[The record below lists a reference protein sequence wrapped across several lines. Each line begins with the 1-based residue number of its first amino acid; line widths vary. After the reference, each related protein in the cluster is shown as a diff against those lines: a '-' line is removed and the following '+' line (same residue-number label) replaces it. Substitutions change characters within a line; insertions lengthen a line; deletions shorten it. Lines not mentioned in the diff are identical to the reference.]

1 MQADATKKSTSS
13 RSLWSS
19 LPVTALLRE
28 QQRENE
34 GEKNP
39 ADGFLLAA
47 QGPNLLMLPWEGSE
61 PQERLQVQLSNE
73 KHCIQSCEVKAL

>member
-1 MQADATKKSTSS
+1 MQADATKKPTSS

-34 GEKNP
+34 EEKNP

-47 QGPNLLMLPWEGSE
+47 QGPNLLLLPWEDGE

-73 KHCIQSCEVKAL
+73 NH

>member
-1 MQADATKKSTSS
+1 MKTDVTKKPTSS

-47 QGPNLLMLPWEGSE
+47 QGPNILLLPLESGE

-73 KHCIQSCEVKAL
+73 NH

>member
-47 QGPNLLMLPWEGSE
+47 QGPNILLLPWEGGE
-61 PQERLQVQLSNE
+61 PQERLQVLLSNE
-73 KHCIQSCEVKAL
+73 KH

>member
-28 QQRENE
+28 QQRDHEE
-34 GEKNP
+34 EKNP
-39 ADGFLLAA
+39 VDGFLLAA
-47 QGPNLLMLPWEGSE
+47 QGPNILLLPWEGGE

-73 KHCIQSCEVKAL
+73 NH